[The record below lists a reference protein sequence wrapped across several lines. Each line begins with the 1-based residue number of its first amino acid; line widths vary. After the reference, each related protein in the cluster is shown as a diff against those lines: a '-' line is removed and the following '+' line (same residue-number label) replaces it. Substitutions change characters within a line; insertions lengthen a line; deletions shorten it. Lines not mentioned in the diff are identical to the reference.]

1 MKIKMYLI
9 GVIAMCLLSIS
20 SLKAQSEDKRNSLG
34 FGLKAGFNIANV
46 WDSQGEEFRA
56 DPKAGMAGGLFLSLP
71 LGKLLGFQPEMLL
84 SQKGFKGSGMLL
96 GTAYS
101 FSRTTTY
108 LDIPLQLQFKPL
120 QNLTLLA
127 GPQFSYLLNQ
137 KDTYTFGSNSTE
149 QEQEFKN
156 DNIRK
161 NTLGLVIGGDLV
173 YNYLVLSARAGWDL
187 QSNKGDG
194 TSQTPRYKNRW
205 LQFTIGFRI

>member
-120 QNLTLLA
+120 QNLTLLT

-194 TSQTPRYKNRW
+194 TSQTPRYKSRW

>member
-84 SQKGFKGSGMLL
+84 SQKEFKGSGMLL

-161 NTLGLVIGGDLV
+161 NTLGFVIGGDLV